1 MMRERRSRFNSSGL
15 WNEVK
20 ALGDREIFR
29 TLVTIEEADAE
40 LRKHFKPE
48 PTSTDQVALS
58 GAMGRTLAQDVIA
71 QIDVPGFDRATMD
84 GYAVIADD
92 TFGANDDDPKRL
104 KIVGRCEAGQQ
115 ISIPVNGGEAIE
127 ISTGAPVPRGSN
139 AVVMVEH
146 TRRINSTL
154 EIFRPVVP
162 GENIS
167 AAGSDIMAGELVLR
181 KGETITPREVGVLA
195 ALGTDRITVFR
206 KPRVAIL
213 STGNELVSPAAS
225 LTYGKVYDI
234 NASAT
239 AASVV
244 ECGGEPVSLGIVPD
258 NAEVMEKKL
267 KQALQQ
273 GDMVLTSGSTSAG
286 AGDLVYRIIDNLG
299 KPGVLVHG
307 ISVKPGKPALVAVVD
322 SKPLIGLPGHPTSAL
337 MIFHALVA
345 PILREMSGL
354 TRRAVV
360 VLDAKLALRV
370 TSAKG
375 RRELLPVH
383 LVRAATG
390 EYLAYPTVGGS
401 SAITSFSL
409 SDGYIDIPDTVS
421 FVEEGEQVRVHLF
434 GAGLNPAD
442 LTVIGS
448 HCIGIDVLIGVVR
461 ERRPEFAVKVINTGS
476 LGGLHAVSRGEADI
490 AGLHLLDEATG
501 EYNVPFYHRF
511 GLKEKA
517 VLVRGYAREQ
527 GFLLPKGN
535 PKGIDGFDALLL
547 RDVTFMNRNRGSGTR
562 ILVDFYLSRIAA
574 SRGITLEELAR
585 RISGYTS
592 EAKSH
597 SAVAA
602 AVAHGRADVGVGI
615 RTVAETYGLDF
626 IKIGDESFDFL
637 VARDRIDKPA
647 VQSFLG
653 ALGSKEFASL
663 LTVKAPG
670 LRPSPSTGTT
680 LLA

>member
-1 MMRERRSRFNSSGL
+1 MRERRSRFNSSGP
-15 WNEVK
+15 WFEVK
-20 ALGDREIFR
+20 ALGDRKIFR
-29 TLVTIEEADAE
+29 TLVTIEEAITE
-40 LRKHFKPE
+40 LRRHFNPE
-48 PTSTDQVALS
+48 PASTDEVAVS
-58 GAMGRTLAQDVIA
+58 DATGRTLAQDVIA
-71 QIDVPGFDRATMD
+71 QIDVPGFDRAAMD

-92 TFGANDDDPKRL
+92 TFGADDDDPKRL

-115 ISIPVNGGEAIE
+115 ISISVNMGEAIE

-154 EIFRPVVP
+154 EIFRSVVP
-162 GENIS
+162 GDNIYD
-167 AAGSDIMAGELVLR
+167 AGSDIMAGELVLR
-181 KGETITPREVGVLA
+181 KGETITPREIGVLA
-195 ALGTDRITVFR
+195 ALGTDVIKAFR
-206 KPRVAIL
+206 KPRVTIL
-213 STGNELVSPAAS
+213 STGNELLSPGAS

-234 NASAT
+234 NASAI

-258 NAEVMEKKL
+258 DAEVMEKKL

-273 GDMVLTSGSTSAG
+273 ADIVLTSGSTSAG

-307 ISVKPGKPALVAVVD
+307 ISVKPGKPALIAVVD
-322 SKPLIGLPGHPTSAL
+322 GKPLIGLPGYPTSAL

-345 PILREMSGL
+345 PFLREMSGL
-354 TRRAVV
+354 ARRTVV

-383 LVRAATG
+383 LARTTTG
-390 EYLAYPTVGGS
+390 QYLAYPTVGGS
-401 SAITSFSL
+401 GAITSFSL

-421 FVEEGEQVRVHLF
+421 FVEEGEPVRVYLF

-442 LTVIGS
+442 LIVIGS

-461 ERRPEFAVKVINTGS
+461 EHRPEFAVKVINTGS

-490 AGLHLLDEATG
+490 AGVHLLDEATG

-511 GLKEKA
+511 GLKDKA

-527 GFLLPKGN
+527 GFLVPKGN
-535 PKGIDGFDALLL
+535 LKGLHGFEDLL
-547 RDVTFMNRNRGSGTR
+547 RGDVSFMNRNRGSGTR
-562 ILVDFYLSRIAA
+562 ILVDFHLSGIAA
-574 SRGITLEELAR
+574 SRGIKLEELIGGIR
-585 RISGYTS
+585 GYTS

-615 RTVAETYGLDF
+615 RTVAEVYGLDF
-626 IKIGDESFDFL
+626 VKISDESFDFL
-637 VARDRIDKPA
+637 LARDRLDKPA
-647 VQSFLG
+647 VQSFLS
-653 ALGSKEFASL
+653 ALRSKEFASL
-663 LTVKAPG
+663 LNVKAPG
-670 LRPSPSTGTT
+670 LRPSPSTGTI

>member
-1 MMRERRSRFNSSGL
+1 MMRERRLTSNSSGL
-15 WNEVK
+15 WNGVRV
-20 ALGDREIFR
+20 LGDRKVFR

-40 LRKHFKPE
+40 LRKYFKPGPASADE
-48 PTSTDQVALS
+48 VMVS
-58 GAMGRTLAQDVIA
+58 GAMGRTLVRDVIA

-92 TFGANDDDPKRL
+92 TFGADDDNPKRL

-115 ISIPVNGGEAIE
+115 VSIPVNGGEAIE

-146 TRRINSTL
+146 TRRVNSTL

-195 ALGTDRITVFR
+195 ALGIDTIIAFR
-206 KPRVAIL
+206 KPRVSIL
-213 STGNELVSPAAS
+213 STGNELLSPGAS
-225 LTYGKVYDI
+225 LTYGKIYDI
-234 NASAT
+234 NASAI

-267 KQALQQ
+267 RQALQL
-273 GDMVLTSGSTSAG
+273 GDIVLTSGSTSAG

-307 ISVKPGKPALVAVVD
+307 ISVKPGKPALIAVVD
-322 SKPLIGLPGHPTSAL
+322 GKPLIGLPGHPTSAL
-337 MIFHALVA
+337 MIFHTLVA

-354 TRRAVV
+354 SRRTMV
-360 VLDAKLALRV
+360 VLEAKLAFRV
-370 TSAKG
+370 ASAKG

-383 LVRAATG
+383 LARAATG
-390 EYLAYPTVGGS
+390 QYLAYPTVGGS

-409 SDGYIDIPDTVS
+409 SDGYIDIPDTVT
-421 FVEEGEQVRVHLF
+421 FIEEGEHVRVYLF

-442 LTVIGS
+442 LFVIGS
-448 HCIGIDVLIGVVR
+448 HCVGIDVLIEFIR
-461 ERRPEFAVKVINTGS
+461 EHGPEFSVKVINTGS
-476 LGGLHAVSRGEADI
+476 LGGLHAISRGEADI
-490 AGLHLLDEATG
+490 AGIHLLDEATG
-501 EYNVPFYHRF
+501 EYNIPFYHRF
-511 GLKEKA
+511 GLRDKA
-517 VLVRGYAREQ
+517 ILVRGYAREQ

-535 PKGIDGFDALLL
+535 PRSIDGFDALL
-547 RDVTFMNRNRGSGTR
+547 RGDITFMNRNRGSGTR
-562 ILVDFYLSRIAA
+562 ILVDFHLSKIAA
-574 SRGITLEELAR
+574 SRSMTLEELAR
-585 RISGYTS
+585 RISGYMS

-615 RTVAETYGLDF
+615 RTVAEMYGLDF
-626 IKIGDESFDFL
+626 IKVGDESFDFL
-637 VARDRIDKPA
+637 VARDRVDKPA

-653 ALGSKEFASL
+653 ALRSKEFGSL
-663 LTVKAPG
+663 LPMKAPG
-670 LRPSPSTGTT
+670 LRPGPSTGTT